1 MVLGRFGWQ
10 FDGFLM
16 IFIDFPSF
24 SIYLMKNAQKRVKI
38 DFYGP
43 KTASNAVFM
52 SNMYAKR
59 EKTILLSKKTVKTP

>member
-1 MVLGRFGWQ
+1 
-10 FDGFLM
+10 
-16 IFIDFPSF
+16 
-24 SIYLMKNAQKRVKI
+24 MKNAQKRVKI

-59 EKTILLSKKTVKTP
+59 EKNDTFVKKKL

>member
-1 MVLGRFGWQ
+1 
-10 FDGFLM
+10 
-16 IFIDFPSF
+16 
-24 SIYLMKNAQKRVKI
+24 MKNAQKRVKI